1 MAASFWPAGRRA
13 ALSLTL
19 DDARVT
25 QVDRGLALLARH
37 GVKATFYVSPP
48 ALVERLEGWRE
59 AVRAG
64 HEIGNHTLTHPCS
77 ANFAFAR
84 DNSLEEA
91 SLESM
96 AHELDEASRRVEE
109 LLAVRPVTF
118 AYPCGNT
125 FVGRGRTTRSY
136 VPLVAERFLA
146 GRGYLN
152 GETNDPERCD
162 LSQLVSVGLD
172 RAPLAHVTDLI
183 DGALSDG
190 SWLILT
196 GHDMGGGDDEPLSVD
211 FGALES
217 VLRFAEER
225 ELWMATVAEIA
236 GHLAKRGQAPARPGA

>member
-125 FVGRGRTTRSY
+125 FVSR
-136 VPLVAERFLA
+136 
-146 GRGYLN
+146 
-152 GETNDPERCD
+152 
-162 LSQLVSVGLD
+162 QVSLGK
-172 RAPLAHVTDLI
+172 
-183 DGALSDG
+183 
-190 SWLILT
+190 
-196 GHDMGGGDDEPLSVD
+196 GDD
-211 FGALES
+211 G
-217 VLRFAEER
+217 
-225 ELWMATVAEIA
+225 I
-236 GHLAKRGQAPARPGA
+236 